1 MIQRK
6 PAQRLGTEHGI
17 VEIKEHPWFRNFP
30 WIQLLKKNIASPFVP
45 INVLMSNDYRDQISS
60 SSEEDDEDQNRLL
73 LRKKSVEQLFEG
85 YSYYAKDGKEG
96 KEVARRKESTG
107 QATTANTAT
116 THYSYLEEKESSR
129 GKPKSN
135 NFLKH

>member
-17 VEIKEHPWFRNFP
+17 IEIKEHVWFKNFP
-30 WIQLLKKNIASPFVP
+30 WIQLLKKNIASPFIP
-45 INVLMSNDYRDQISS
+45 INVLNSNDYRDQISS

-85 YSYYAKDGKEG
+85 YCYYAK
-96 KEVARRKESTG
+96 EVVQTK
-107 QATTANTAT
+107 
-116 THYSYLEEKESSR
+116 
-129 GKPKSN
+129 
-135 NFLKH
+135 